1 MDAARDGVHSP
12 EPLRREVFDLLERV
26 DRHARLPRVVS
37 GALVAL
43 ILVNVVTAIFETVES
58 LWESYRWLF
67 HAVEYVSLV
76 VFSVEYVVRLWVSVE
91 HPRARGKPAWQARL
105 SYAVTPA
112 ALVDLVAILPFFLE
126 VFTDAHLEV
135 LVLVRLL
142 RLFKLGRYSTGFQ
155 SLFEAIRRERQ
166 ALLASF
172 IILISVML
180 VAASFAYM
188 AERDAQPDKFGSIPE
203 AIWWAVTT
211 LTTVGYGDVV
221 PHTIAGRIIGGLTMM
236 TGILMIA
243 LPVAIIGS
251 SFTEVV
257 RQRSFV
263 ITFSMVARIPLFAN
277 IGTQM
282 LSEIV
287 PHLRAMTIES
297 GTVIVEPE
305 QGDESLYVI
314 ADGVVEVDF
323 ADGERRRLAANDAF
337 GAAADADPAGHYS
350 ALAVTRVKLLALSRS
365 DLRHAVSRHPELA
378 ERLRPAVITV
388 G

>member
-1 MDAARDGVHSP
+1 MAEAIRSVHG
-12 EPLRREVFDLLERV
+12 EPLRRRIFDLLERV
-26 DRHARLPRVVS
+26 DRHAVLPRVVS

-43 ILVNVVTAIFETVES
+43 ILINVVAAVFETVAS
-58 LWESYRWLF
+58 LWGEYRWLF
-67 HAVEYVSLV
+67 RGVEYVSLV

-91 HPRARGKPAWQARL
+91 HPRARGKPAWLARL
-105 SYAVTPA
+105 AYAVTPA
-112 ALVDLVAILPFFLE
+112 ALVDLIAILPFFLE
-126 VFTDAHLEV
+126 AFTDTHLQV

-172 IILISVML
+172 IILVSVVL
-180 VAASFAYM
+180 VSASFAYM

-221 PHTIAGRIIGGLTMM
+221 PRTIAGRIVAGFTMI

-251 SFTEVV
+251 SFAEVV

-263 ITFSMVARIPLFAN
+263 ITFGMVARIPLFAE
-277 IGTQM
+277 IGTQA
-282 LSEIV
+282 LGEIV
-287 PHLRAMTIES
+287 PHLHAMTIEA
-297 GTVIVEPE
+297 GTVIIEPE

-314 ADGVVEVDF
+314 ADGIVEVDF
-323 ADGERRRLAANDAF
+323 AHGERRRLTANAAF
-337 GAAADADPAGHYS
+337 GIAADADPTGHYA
-350 ALAVTRVKLLALSRS
+350 ALAVTRVKLLALSRA
-365 DLRHAVSRHPELA
+365 DLRHVLAQHPELTQ
-378 ERLRPAVITV
+378 RLRPAVVTTT
-388 G
+388 

>member
-1 MDAARDGVHSP
+1 MAEAIRSVHG
-12 EPLRREVFDLLERV
+12 EPLRRRIFDLLERV
-26 DRHARLPRVVS
+26 DRHAVLPRVVS

-43 ILVNVVTAIFETVES
+43 ILINVVAAVFETVAS
-58 LWESYRWLF
+58 LWGEYRWLF
-67 HAVEYVSLV
+67 RGVEYVSLV

-91 HPRARGKPAWQARL
+91 HPRARGKPAWLARL
-105 SYAVTPA
+105 AYAVTPA
-112 ALVDLVAILPFFLE
+112 ALVDLIAILPFFLE
-126 VFTDAHLEV
+126 AFTDTHLQV

-172 IILISVML
+172 IILVSVVL
-180 VAASFAYM
+180 VSASFAYM

-221 PHTIAGRIIGGLTMM
+221 PQTIAGRIIAGFTMI

-251 SFTEVV
+251 SFAEVV

-263 ITFSMVARIPLFAN
+263 ITFGMVARIPLFAQ
-277 IGTQM
+277 IGTPM

-287 PHLRAMTIES
+287 PHLRAMTIEA

-323 ADGERRRLAANDAF
+323 AHGERRRLIANDAF
-337 GAAADADPAGHYS
+337 GTAADADPAGHYS
-350 ALAVTRVKLLALSRS
+350 ALAVTRVKLLALPRS
-365 DLRHAVSRHPELA
+365 DLRHAVARHPELA
-378 ERLRPAVITV
+378 DHLRPAVVTTA
-388 G
+388 

>member
-1 MDAARDGVHSP
+1 MAAEAIRSVQA
-12 EPLRREVFDLLERV
+12 EPLRRRIFDLLERV
-26 DRHARLPRVVS
+26 DRHAVLPRVVS
-37 GALVAL
+37 GVLVAL
-43 ILVNVVTAIFETVES
+43 ILINVVTAVFETVAP

-67 HAVEYVSLV
+67 RSVEYVSLV
-76 VFSVEYVVRLWVSVE
+76 VFSVEYIVRLWVSVE

-105 SYAVTPA
+105 AYAVTPA
-112 ALVDLVAILPFFLE
+112 ALIDLVAILPFFLE
-126 VFTDAHLEV
+126 AFTDTHLQV

-172 IILISVML
+172 IILISVVL

-188 AERDAQPDKFGSIPE
+188 AERNAQPDKFGSIPQ

-221 PHTIAGRIIGGLTMM
+221 PVTIAGRIVAGFTMI

-251 SFTEVV
+251 SFAEVV

-263 ITFSMVARIPLFAN
+263 ITFGMVARIPLFAE
-277 IGTQM
+277 IGTQA

-287 PHLRAMTIES
+287 PHLHAMTIEA
-297 GTVIVEPE
+297 GTVIIEPE

-323 ADGERRRLAANDAF
+323 THGERRRLTANDAF
-337 GAAADADPAGHYS
+337 GVAADADPTGHYS
-350 ALAVTRVKLLALSRS
+350 ALAVTRVKLLALSRT
-365 DLRHAVSRHPELA
+365 DLRHVLARHPELSQK
-378 ERLRPAVITV
+378 LTPAVVSST
-388 G
+388 